1 MMASIPRTERE
12 EQARFNQRM
21 AAKGA
26 LQAIEADRIIAVLR
40 RLIPIAEWAAL
51 DPTYNDDGDN
61 FLEGVLTL
69 PPLIEGARDY
79 LLLSQRMDDSRR
91 KAVGEQVL
99 ASLANGIARLVGLS
113 DRVIWNDK
121 DLVDLVSKL
130 FESSSVS

>member
-1 MMASIPRTERE
+1 
-12 EQARFNQRM
+12 M

-26 LQAIEADRIIAVLR
+26 FQAIEADRIIAVLR
-40 RLIPIAEWAAL
+40 RLIPIADLAVL
-51 DPTYNDDGDN
+51 DPAYNDDDDN

-130 FESSSVS
+130 FENSSVS

>member
-1 MMASIPRTERE
+1 MMAPIPRTERE

-26 LQAIEADRIIAVLR
+26 FQAIEADRIIAVLR
-40 RLIPIAEWAAL
+40 RLIPIADLAVL
-51 DPTYNDDGDN
+51 DPAYNDDDDN

-69 PPLIEGARDY
+69 PPLIEEARDY

-91 KAVGEQVL
+91 KVDGEQAL

-113 DRVIWNDK
+113 DRVKWNDE
-121 DLVDLVSKL
+121 DLVELVSKL
-130 FESSSVS
+130 FENSSVS